1 MKSYLNNRAAER
13 ICLVSF
19 LILIL
24 LALSACATQVS
35 APTPAIAI
43 PTRAPTLVQTA
54 ALTMTPTEPPRTV
67 PVTETPLPAPS
78 PTSLPT
84 TTAVPLLATPTTL
97 PTAEPTHEPTVA
109 PTATPPSKAI
119 IEVITAGNLRAGP
132 GTAYDRSGSVKVGE
146 QYDIAGK
153 DTSGQWW
160 QIVRSDG
167 SKVWIAASLAQVRG
181 PVEAVAVVKDIPKP
195 PQRAPT
201 FGYGI
206 LADTSNLNQVLA
218 STKDLGFGWLAR
230 QVPWKDIE
238 PKQGNFTWSGLDTLV
253 NGVNGGGVK
262 LLLTVTKAPDW
273 ARPGANTSMDGPPED
288 AQLYAGFVGQLAK
301 RYCGKVQAIEVWTH
315 PNINF
320 SWGGQPPDAGQYM
333 ALLKPAYGAIKAAC
347 PSVMVV
353 SAALMPTPTLPS
365 YAVDNVTYLDQMY
378 QAGLKAAS
386 DAVGADLPGYNNP
399 PDARMGYTDPA
410 EPNHKQSP
418 VFFFMDVL
426 EGYRKVMVAR
436 EDGGKRIWVTNFG
449 WPTGSAAVPGYEYA
463 QNNTPDE
470 QATYLKRAYEIGR
483 QAGYVGA
490 MFLWN
495 LNYAVSAPDSGLAL
509 FSILD
514 RNRQPLPAYR
524 ALKAMP
530 K

>member
-1 MKSYLNNRAAER
+1 MKGYLNNRAAER
-13 ICLVSF
+13 ICLIGF

-24 LALSACATQVS
+24 LALSACAGQVA

-43 PTRAPTLVQTA
+43 PTRAPTLAPTA
-54 ALTMTPTEPPRTV
+54 VMTPTEPPATV
-67 PVTETPLPAPS
+67 PATETPLPAPS
-78 PTSLPT
+78 LTSPPTA
-84 TTAVPLLATPTTL
+84 TAVPPSATPTTL
-97 PTAEPTHEPTVA
+97 PTVEPTHEPTVA
-109 PTATPPSKAI
+109 PTATPLSKAI

-132 GTAYDRSGSVKVGE
+132 GTDYDRVGGVKVGE

-201 FGYGI
+201 FGYGL
-206 LADTSNLNQVLA
+206 LANTSNLNQVLA
-218 STKDLGFGWLAR
+218 STKDLGFGWLGT
-230 QVPWKDIE
+230 QVAWKNIE
-238 PKQGNFTWSGLDTLV
+238 PNQGNFNWSELDTLV
-253 NGVNGGGVK
+253 NGVSRGGVK
-262 LLLTVTKAPDW
+262 LLLTVKGTPDW
-273 ARPGANTSMDGPPED
+273 ARPGADTSMDGPPQD
-288 AQLYAGFVGQLAK
+288 PMLYAGFVGQLAK
-301 RYCGKVQAIEVWTH
+301 RYCGKLQAIQVWTE

-333 ALLKPAYGAIKAAC
+333 GLLKPAYGAIKAAC
-347 PSVMVV
+347 PSATVV
-353 SAALMPTPTLPS
+353 SAALLPMPTLPS
-365 YAVDNVTYLDQMY
+365 ASTVGNVTYLDQMY
-378 QAGLKAAS
+378 QAGLKTAS
-386 DAVGADLPGYNNP
+386 DAVGASLPGYNNP

-410 EPNHKQSP
+410 EPSYKQNP
-418 VFFFMDVL
+418 AFFFMDVL
-426 EGYRKVMVAR
+426 ESYRKVMVAR
-436 EDGGKRIWVTNFG
+436 GDGGKRIWVTNFG

-495 LNYAVSAPDSGLAL
+495 LNYAVSAPDNPMAS

-514 RNRQPLPAYR
+514 ENGQPSPAYR